1 MCCSKELELTLSSC
15 SSCSERTSSH
25 FLIVLS
31 EQQRGGQ
38 IIKLAIQREEE
49 SLGWMEL
56 RKQLIFDLVLLP
68 SPRRRRVPI
77 FPPEIRRLAS
87 KFSFP

>member
-1 MCCSKELELTLSSC
+1 MYEDDIKFPHDSSKCTRLAGCRVMCCSKELELTLSSC

-56 RKQLIFDLVLLP
+56 RKQLIF
-68 SPRRRRVPI
+68 
-77 FPPEIRRLAS
+77 E
-87 KFSFP
+87 